1 MMRREGKV
9 RAFDAAHPL
18 VWDVVLALLVFLACA
33 SASVGLRVVGTPVLL
48 VTCGMVVLRRRTPLL
63 ALVIATVALSA
74 GVVAS
79 ALTGED
85 APWGYLPIWI
95 LLFHVG
101 LRRKRGIA
109 IAAALAG
116 VVVLAAFAGAVGV
129 GTLAL
134 EERAAA
140 LLPVAAMSAA
150 ALLAG
155 AQLRASRD
163 VQRQQRDDAARA
175 AAVAERSRISR
186 EMHDLIGHD
195 LSVIAS
201 LSAGGQN
208 VARSSPEEAERAFA
222 AIGEV
227 SRASVGQLR
236 QVLRLLRSADDD
248 DVLPLAPQPDLSQLG
263 DLIHAVRGAGLRIDD
278 ERRGDLRELPPAH
291 QLTVYR
297 IIQEALTNTLRHS
310 GVGTA
315 VTVRVAASVRN
326 VIVSVADRGST
337 SGAEPPAPRTE
348 GHGIIGMRERVETL
362 GGTLEVGPTA
372 AGWLVRA
379 VIPRQGGV
387 SDESSPRR

>member
-1 MMRREGKV
+1 MMRRRDRV

-18 VWDVVLALLVFLACA
+18 IWDVVLALPVFLACTSA
-33 SASVGLRVVGTPVLL
+33 SAGLRTVGTPFLL

-79 ALTGED
+79 ALAGED
-85 APWGYLPIWI
+85 PPWAYLPIWI

-101 LRRKRGIA
+101 LRRKRA
-109 IAAALAG
+109 LATAAALAG
-116 VVVLAAFAGAVGV
+116 VVALTAFAGAGRLD
-129 GTLAL
+129 TLAL
-134 EERAAA
+134 EDRAAV

-163 VQRQQRDDAARA
+163 AQQQQRDEAARA
-175 AAVAERSRISR
+175 AAAAERSRISR

-278 ERRGDLRELPPAH
+278 QRHGDLRELPPAH

-297 IIQEALTNTLRHS
+297 IVQEALTNTLRHS
-310 GVGTA
+310 RVGTA
-315 VTVRVAASVRN
+315 VTVRVVADVRD
-326 VIVSVADRGST
+326 VIVSVADRGSV
-337 SGAEPPAPRTE
+337 SGVEPPAPWTE
-348 GHGIIGMRERVETL
+348 GHGVIGMRERVAAL

-379 VIPRQGGV
+379 VIPRQGGA

>member
-1 MMRREGKV
+1 MMRRRDRV
-9 RAFDAAHPL
+9 RAFDTAHPL
-18 VWDVVLALLVFLACA
+18 VWDVVLAIIVLLACA
-33 SASVGLRVVGTPVLL
+33 SASAGLRAVGTPFLL
-48 VTCGMVVLRRRTPLL
+48 VACGMVVLRRRSPLL
-63 ALVIATVALSA
+63 ALVIATFALSA

-79 ALTGED
+79 ALAGED
-85 APWGYLPIWI
+85 PPWGYLSIWI

-101 LRRKRGIA
+101 LRRSRA
-109 IAAALAG
+109 FSTAAALAG
-116 VVVLAAFAGAVGV
+116 VVSLAAFAGADAFGV
-129 GTLAL
+129 LAFDD
-134 EERAAA
+134 RASA
-140 LLPVAAMSAA
+140 LLPVAAVSAT

-163 VQRQQRDDAARA
+163 TRRQERDEAARTA
-175 AAVAERSRISR
+175 AAAERSRISR

-208 VARSSPEEAERAFA
+208 VARSSPEEAERAFT

-248 DVLPLAPQPDLSQLG
+248 VLPLSPQPDLTQLG

-278 ERRGDLRELPPAH
+278 ERHGDLRSLPPAH
-291 QLTVYR
+291 QLAVYR

-315 VTVRVAASVRN
+315 VTVRVAATVHD
-326 VIVSVADRGST
+326 VTVSAADRRSV
-337 SGAEPPAPRTE
+337 SGAEGPPATWAE
-348 GHGIIGMRERVETL
+348 GHGVIGMRERVEAL
-362 GGTLEVGPTA
+362 GGSLEVGPTA

-379 VIPRQGGV
+379 VIPRQGGA
-387 SDESSPRR
+387 SDEGSPRR

>member
-1 MMRREGKV
+1 MMRRGDQL
-9 RAFDAAHPL
+9 RAFDAAHPHA
-18 VWDVVLALLVFLACA
+18 WDVVLALLVFLACTSA
-33 SASVGLRVVGTPVLL
+33 SAGLRTVGTPVLL
-48 VTCGMVVLRRRTPLL
+48 VTCGMVVLRRRAPLL

-79 ALTGED
+79 ALTGEE

-101 LRRKRGIA
+101 LRRKMA
-109 IAAALAG
+109 FTIAAALAG
-116 VVVLAAFAGAVGV
+116 VVALAAFAGSGSP

-134 EERAAA
+134 EERAAV
-140 LLPVAAMSAA
+140 LLPVAATSAA

-163 VQRQQRDDAARA
+163 AQRRQRDEAARA
-175 AAVAERSRISR
+175 AAAAERSRISR

-201 LSAGGQN
+201 LSAGGHT

-236 QVLRLLRSADDD
+236 QVLRLLRSTDDD

-278 ERRGDLRELPPAH
+278 ERHGDLRELPPAQ

-297 IIQEALTNTLRHS
+297 IVQEALTNTLRHS

-315 VTVRVAASVRN
+315 VTVRVVADVRD
-326 VIVSVADRGST
+326 VIVSVADRGSI
-337 SGAEPPAPRTE
+337 SGAEPPAPWTE
-348 GHGIIGMRERVETL
+348 GHGIIGMRERIDAL

-387 SDESSPRR
+387 SDEGSPRR

>member
-1 MMRREGKV
+1 MTRRRDRV

-18 VWDVVLALLVFLACA
+18 LWDVALALLVFLACTSA
-33 SASVGLRVVGTPVLL
+33 SAGLRTIGTPFLL
-48 VTCGMVVLRRRTPLL
+48 VTCGMVVLRRRAPLL
-63 ALVIATVALSA
+63 ALAIATGALSA
-74 GVVAS
+74 GVVAT
-79 ALTGED
+79 ALAGED
-85 APWGYLPIWI
+85 APWGYLAIWI

-101 LRRKRGIA
+101 LRRKKA
-109 IAAALAG
+109 LAAAAALAG
-116 VVVLAAFAGAVGV
+116 VAALAAFAGAGAW
-129 GTLAL
+129 GAGAL
-134 EERAAA
+134 GARAAA

-155 AQLRASRD
+155 AQLRASREA
-163 VQRQQRDDAARA
+163 QQQHRDEAARA
-175 AAVAERSRISR
+175 AAAAERSRISR

-248 DVLPLAPQPDLSQLG
+248 DVLPLSPQPDLSQLD
-263 DLIHAVRGAGLRIDD
+263 DLIVAVRRAGLRIDD
-278 ERRGDLRELPPAH
+278 ERHGDLRGLPPAH
-291 QLTVYR
+291 QLATYR

-315 VTVRVAASVRN
+315 VTVRVVARARE
-326 VIVSVADRGST
+326 VIVSVADRGAVP
-337 SGAEPPAPRTE
+337 GAEQPASSTDR
-348 GHGIIGMRERVETL
+348 HGIIGMRERVDAL

-387 SDESSPRR
+387 ADEGSPRR